1 MKQGTFTPR
10 GGNPLS
16 YNATRGKSKTLP
28 GVMFMGGFRSDMTG
42 TKATYL
48 EAQCARRHQSYL
60 RFDYSGHG
68 TSGGVFEEQNISS
81 WLRDSEAVFDKL
93 TEGDQIVV
101 GSSMGGWLAL
111 LLALSRPERIKGL
124 ILLAPAPDFSE
135 DIYNNEF
142 GEEERRHL
150 AQKGIIYRASDYGDP
165 YPLTKQLFEDGK
177 KNLLLTGRIVLTM
190 PVRIIHGKKD
200 PDVPWEKSVTLM
212 DKLRSPDYK
221 AIWVNDGD
229 HRLSR
234 DSDLKLIDETVV
246 ELSQLK
252 RLEAAQA

>member
-1 MKQGTFTPR
+1 MSQRTFTPR
-10 GGNPLS
+10 GGNALA
-16 YNATRGKSKTLP
+16 YNQTKGKSKTLP

-48 EAQCARRHQSYL
+48 EQNCIRRHQSFL
-60 RFDYSGHG
+60 RFDYSAHG
-68 TSGGVFEEQNISS
+68 ASGGIFTEQTISS

-111 LLALSRPERIKGL
+111 LLALNKPERIKGL

-150 AQKGIIYRASDYGDP
+150 DQKGMIYRASSYGDP

-177 KNLLLTGRIVLTM
+177 KNLLLTGRIVLPM
-190 PVRIIHGKKD
+190 AVRIIHGKKD
-200 PDVPWEKSVTLM
+200 ADVPWEKSVTLM

-234 DSDLKLIDETVV
+234 DSDLKLIDETVA
-246 ELSQLK
+246 ELSQMK
-252 RLEAAQA
+252 RLEAAQT